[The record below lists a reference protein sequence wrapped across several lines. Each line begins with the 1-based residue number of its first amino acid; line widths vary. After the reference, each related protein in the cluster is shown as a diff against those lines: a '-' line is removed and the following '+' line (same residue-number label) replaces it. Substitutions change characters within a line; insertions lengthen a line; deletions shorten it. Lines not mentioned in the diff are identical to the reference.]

1 MDDDELRRGQ
11 PTCHVKF
18 GEDVAILAGDGLY
31 AEAFAHLL
39 GASVAPP
46 ARVLAAGAELAAATG
61 VNGMVGG
68 QYADV
73 SAATPPGPSALRRL
87 HELKTGRLIGAS
99 VLCVLL
105 LGGLEDERATTPFR
119 RFAAEL
125 GVLFQIVDDILDVT
139 GTDAALGKPQG
150 SDERHGK
157 RTYVSEFGIDRA
169 RELAGQSHR
178 TGARGARAD
187 RATAGDRRARADSGL
202 HLHPQFM
209 TAKSTP
215 DDATVPEDTGDG
227 ATPAQGRLLD
237 GVDGPQDLRALSDAE
252 LAQVAQ
258 EVREHIIDTVGEIGG
273 HFGANLGT
281 CELAVALHS
290 LLDSPRDKILWDV
303 GHQAYPH
310 KVLTGRRDR
319 LATIRQYGGLT
330 PFCCIEESEH
340 DIMGAG
346 HASTSIGYAVGI
358 KEGMR
363 HARAAAGEADVP
375 QLVDALDLSPDA
387 DREGNVVAVIGDGA
401 MTGGVAFEA
410 ISQAGGLG
418 TPITVVL
425 NDNGMSIAPNVGA
438 LSRYFTRMRLNPKLW
453 HARSGVEDGLTRLPG
468 GIGAAI
474 ERLGPQLKESI
485 KAFWA
490 PGLWWEEL
498 NWAYMGVVDG
508 HDVHALR
515 EALREALAAQ
525 RPVVVHIATVKGK
538 GFAPAEDGGEEGM
551 EKWHAAKPKSIANGA
566 PAPVSQAAARAKKP
580 PPQYTQVFG
589 EALVRECERDER
601 VVGIT
606 AAMNS
611 GTGLSILQKAMPAR
625 YFDVGIA
632 EQQAILFAAGLALE
646 GVKPVAAIYST
657 FLQRAYDQIVHDVCL
672 QRLNV
677 VFAMDRAGLVGDDG
691 PTHHGAFD
699 IAYLR
704 CLPNIVLMAPR
715 DEAMLVN
722 MLRTALTYDDGPVA
736 LRYPRGEG
744 EGVALP
750 SSPRAIE
757 IGTGE
762 ILREGGAGGAVGRRV
777 ALIGYGS
784 GVGKA
789 LAAASEL
796 SEHEIAV
803 TVADARFA
811 KPIDAG
817 LMAQLAA
824 EHDLLVTVEEG
835 VLAGG
840 FGTAVWETL
849 NETGSAPRILRVG
862 LPDRY
867 VTHGKPALLHE
878 EVGFTGARIAERVAN
893 AISGRQSA
901 AVGA

>member
-1 MDDDELRRGQ
+1 MSTDKQAPRKRLLEG
-11 PTCHVKF
+11 
-18 GEDVAILAGDGLY
+18 IDGPKDLHGLS
-31 AEAFAHLL
+31 EAQL
-39 GASVAPP
+39 
-46 ARVLAAGAELAAATG
+46 AEL
-61 VNGMVGG
+61 
-68 QYADV
+68 
-73 SAATPPGPSALRRL
+73 
-87 HELKTGRLIGAS
+87 
-99 VLCVLL
+99 
-105 LGGLEDERATTPFR
+105 
-119 RFAAEL
+119 
-125 GVLFQIVDDILDVT
+125 
-139 GTDAALGKPQG
+139 
-150 SDERHGK
+150 
-157 RTYVSEFGIDRA
+157 
-169 RELAGQSHR
+169 
-178 TGARGARAD
+178 
-187 RATAGDRRARADSGL
+187 
-202 HLHPQFM
+202 
-209 TAKSTP
+209 
-215 DDATVPEDTGDG
+215 
-227 ATPAQGRLLD
+227 
-237 GVDGPQDLRALSDAE
+237 
-252 LAQVAQ
+252 AQ
-258 EVREHIIDTVGEIGG
+258 EVREHIIETVGEIGG

-290 LLDSPRDKILWDV
+290 VLESPKDKILWDV

-310 KVLTGRRDR
+310 KILTGRRER
-319 LATIRQYGGLT
+319 LSTIRQYEGLA
-330 PFCCIEESEH
+330 PFCSIEESPH

-363 HARAAAGEADVP
+363 QGAGEN
-375 QLVDALDLSPDA
+375 
-387 DREGNVVAVIGDGA
+387 GNVVAVIGDGA

-410 ISQAGGLG
+410 IGQAGGLG
-418 TPITVVL
+418 TPIVVVL

-438 LSRYFTRMRLNPKLW
+438 LSRYFNRVRLNPKLW
-453 HARSGVEDGLTRLPG
+453 HAREGVEGGLTRLPG
-468 GIGAAI
+468 GIGAAF
-474 ERLGPQLKESI
+474 ERIGPQLKESI

-498 NWAYMGVVDG
+498 NWAYMGVIDG
-508 HDVHALR
+508 HDVRALR
-515 EALREALAAQ
+515 EALREALAAE

-538 GFAPAEDGGEEGM
+538 GFAPAEDGGLEGM
-551 EKWHAAKPKSIANGA
+551 EKWHAAKPKSILNGIETRPVTA
-566 PAPVSQAAARAKKP
+566 PAASGRNEEAKAAAPARAGGL
-580 PPQYTQVFG
+580 QYTQVFG

-611 GTGLSILQKAMPAR
+611 GTGLSILQKALPDR

-632 EQQAILFAAGLALE
+632 EQHAILFAAGLTLQ
-646 GVKPVAAIYST
+646 GIKPVAAIYST

-715 DEAMLVN
+715 DEAMLVH
-722 MLRTALTYDDGPVA
+722 MLRTALEYDDGPIA

-744 EGVALP
+744 TGVQLP
-750 SSPRAIE
+750 SQPRALK

-762 ILREGGAGGAVGRRV
+762 ILREGGAGETAGRRV

-784 GVGKA
+784 GVGKS
-789 LAAASEL
+789 LAAAEEL
-796 SEHEIAV
+796 SSQDISV

-840 FGTAVWETL
+840 FGSAVWETL
-849 NETGSAPRILRVG
+849 NETGLTAPRILRVG

-878 EVGFTGARIAERVAN
+878 EVGYTGKRIAERIEA
-893 AISGRQSA
+893 AILDRHSSP
-901 AVGA
+901 VGA

>member
-1 MDDDELRRGQ
+1 MSARKQ
-11 PTCHVKF
+11 Q
-18 GEDVAILAGDGLY
+18 
-31 AEAFAHLL
+31 
-39 GASVAPP
+39 PP
-46 ARVLAAGAELAAATG
+46 AT
-61 VNGMVGG
+61 
-68 QYADV
+68 D
-73 SAATPPGPSALRRL
+73 T
-87 HELKTGRLIGAS
+87 
-99 VLCVLL
+99 LL
-105 LGGLEDERATTPFR
+105 ERI
-119 RFAAEL
+119 E
-125 GVLFQIVDDILDVT
+125 G
-139 GTDAALGKPQG
+139 
-150 SDERHGK
+150 
-157 RTYVSEFGIDRA
+157 
-169 RELAGQSHR
+169 
-178 TGARGARAD
+178 
-187 RATAGDRRARADSGL
+187 
-202 HLHPQFM
+202 
-209 TAKSTP
+209 
-215 DDATVPEDTGDG
+215 PED
-227 ATPAQGRLLD
+227 
-237 GVDGPQDLRALSDAE
+237 LRGLSEQE
-252 LAQVAQ
+252 LQTLAQ
-258 EVREHIIDTVGEIGG
+258 EVRTHIIDTVGEIGG

-290 LLDSPRDKILWDV
+290 VLESPKDKILWDV

-310 KVLTGRRDR
+310 KILTGRRDG
-319 LATIRQYGGLT
+319 LETIRQYGGIA
-330 PFCCIEESEH
+330 PFCSREESEH

-363 HARAAAGEADVP
+363 HLKGEAD
-375 QLVDALDLSPDA
+375 
-387 DREGNVVAVIGDGA
+387 GKVVAVIGDGA

-410 ISQAGGLG
+410 IGQAGGLG
-418 TPITVVL
+418 TPMVVVL

-438 LSRYFTRMRLNPKLW
+438 LSRYFNRVRLNPKLW
-453 HARSGVEDGLTRLPG
+453 HARSGVEGGLTRLPI
-468 GIGAAI
+468 GIGAAF

-498 NWAYMGVVDG
+498 DWAYMGVVDG
-508 HDVHALR
+508 HDVRALR
-515 EALREALAAQ
+515 EALREALAAE

-538 GFAPAEDGGEEGM
+538 GFAPAEEGGLEGM
-551 EKWHAAKPKSIANGA
+551 EQWHAAKPNSIVNGL
-566 PAPVSQAAARAKKP
+566 PAVPAARSNRVTAKPAKRP
-580 PPQYTQVFG
+580 APQYTQVFG
-589 EALVRECERDER
+589 EALVAECERDPR

-611 GTGLSILQKAMPAR
+611 GTGLSILQKAMPER

-632 EQQAILFAAGLALE
+632 EQQAILFASGLALE
-646 GVKPVAAIYST
+646 GAKPVAAIYST

-672 QRLNV
+672 QKLNV

-715 DEAMLVN
+715 DEAMLVH
-722 MLRTALTYDDGPVA
+722 MLRTALVFDGPIA

-744 EGVALP
+744 TGVELP
-750 SSPRAIE
+750 AEPRPIA

-762 ILREGGAGGAVGRRV
+762 ILREGGASEGAGRRV

-789 LAAASEL
+789 LAAADEL
-796 SEHEIAV
+796 SAGSDLSV
-803 TVADARFA
+803 TVVDARFA

-840 FGTAVWETL
+840 FGSAVWETL
-849 NETGSAPRILRVG
+849 NEAGATPRILRVG

-878 EVGFTGARIAERVAN
+878 EIGFTAERIAERVAA
-893 AISGRQSA
+893 AISDRQSA
-901 AVGA
+901 IVGA

>member
-1 MDDDELRRGQ
+1 MSLLENIDG
-11 PTCHVKF
+11 P
-18 GEDVAILAGDGLY
+18 EDL
-31 AEAFAHLL
+31 
-39 GASVAPP
+39 
-46 ARVLAAGAELAAATG
+46 
-61 VNGMVGG
+61 
-68 QYADV
+68 
-73 SAATPPGPSALRRL
+73 
-87 HELKTGRLIGAS
+87 
-99 VLCVLL
+99 
-105 LGGLEDERATTPFR
+105 
-119 RFAAEL
+119 
-125 GVLFQIVDDILDVT
+125 
-139 GTDAALGKPQG
+139 
-150 SDERHGK
+150 
-157 RTYVSEFGIDRA
+157 
-169 RELAGQSHR
+169 RELSEQ
-178 TGARGARAD
+178 
-187 RATAGDRRARADSGL
+187 
-202 HLHPQFM
+202 
-209 TAKSTP
+209 
-215 DDATVPEDTGDG
+215 
-227 ATPAQGRLLD
+227 
-237 GVDGPQDLRALSDAE
+237 E
-252 LAQVAQ
+252 LEQLAQ

-290 LLDSPRDKILWDV
+290 LLESPRDKILWDV

-310 KVLTGRRDR
+310 KILTGRRER
-319 LATIRQYGGLT
+319 LSTIRQYEGLA
-330 PFCCIEESEH
+330 PFCSIAESPH

-363 HARAAAGEADVP
+363 HLGT
-375 QLVDALDLSPDA
+375 DA
-387 DREGNVVAVIGDGA
+387 DGKVVAVIGDGA

-410 ISQAGGLG
+410 IGQAGGLG
-418 TPITVVL
+418 TPIVVVL

-438 LSRYFTRMRLNPKLW
+438 LSRYFNRVRLNPKLW
-453 HARSGVEDGLTRLPG
+453 HARSGVEGGLTRLPI
-468 GIGAAI
+468 GIGAAF
-474 ERLGPQLKESI
+474 ERLGPHLKESI

-498 NWAYMGVVDG
+498 DWAYMGVIDG
-508 HDVHALR
+508 HDVRALR

-538 GFAPAEDGGEEGM
+538 GFPPAEDGGLEGM
-551 EKWHAAKPKSIANGA
+551 EKWHAAKPKSISNGI
-566 PAPVSQAAARAKKP
+566 PTKPAAAKTSGRRAKIVQAP

-611 GTGLSILQKAMPAR
+611 GTGLSILQKAMPER

-632 EQQAILFAAGLALE
+632 EQQAVLFAAGLALE

-672 QRLNV
+672 QKLNV

-704 CLPNIVLMAPR
+704 CLPHIVLMAPR
-715 DEAMLVN
+715 DEATLVN
-722 MLRTALTYDDGPVA
+722 MLRTALEYDDGPIA

-744 EGVALP
+744 TGVELP
-750 SSPRAIE
+750 QQAQPIA

-762 ILREGGAGGAVGRRV
+762 ILLEADVSDASVSDPRRV

-789 LAAASEL
+789 LEAARLLSGQEL
-796 SEHEIAV
+796 AV
-803 TVADARFA
+803 TVVDARFA

-840 FGTAVWETL
+840 FGSAVWETL
-849 NETGSAPRILRVG
+849 NDAGLATGPRIMRVG

-878 EVGFTGARIAERVAN
+878 EVGFTGERIAERVL
-893 AISGRQSA
+893 A
-901 AVGA
+901 AVSDRGELGRATPEQGSLRGSGSRAGGSAIVGA

>member
-1 MDDDELRRGQ
+1 MSRDKQE
-11 PTCHVKF
+11 
-18 GEDVAILAGDGLY
+18 
-31 AEAFAHLL
+31 
-39 GASVAPP
+39 PP
-46 ARVLAAGAELAAATG
+46 E
-61 VNGMVGG
+61 
-68 QYADV
+68 
-73 SAATPPGPSALRRL
+73 
-87 HELKTGRLIGAS
+87 
-99 VLCVLL
+99 
-105 LGGLEDERATTPFR
+105 
-119 RFAAEL
+119 
-125 GVLFQIVDDILDVT
+125 
-139 GTDAALGKPQG
+139 
-150 SDERHGK
+150 
-157 RTYVSEFGIDRA
+157 
-169 RELAGQSHR
+169 
-178 TGARGARAD
+178 
-187 RATAGDRRARADSGL
+187 
-202 HLHPQFM
+202 
-209 TAKSTP
+209 
-215 DDATVPEDTGDG
+215 
-227 ATPAQGRLLD
+227 RLLE
-237 GVDGPQDLRALSDAE
+237 GVDGPQDLHDLSE
-252 LAQVAQ
+252 EQLANLAQ
-258 EVREHIIDTVGEIGG
+258 EVREHIIETVGEIGG

-290 LLDSPRDKILWDV
+290 LLESPRDKILWDV

-310 KVLTGRRDR
+310 KVLTGRREQ
-319 LATIRQYGGLT
+319 LSTIRQYDGLA
-330 PFCCIEESEH
+330 PFCSIEESPH

-363 HARAAAGEADVP
+363 HGAGE
-375 QLVDALDLSPDA
+375 Q
-387 DREGNVVAVIGDGA
+387 GKVVAVIGDGA

-410 ISQAGGLG
+410 IGQAGGLG
-418 TPITVVL
+418 TPIVVVL

-438 LSRYFTRMRLNPKLW
+438 LSRYFNRVRLNPKLW
-453 HARSGVEDGLTRLPG
+453 HAREGVEGGLTRLPG
-468 GIGAAI
+468 GIGAAF
-474 ERLGPQLKESI
+474 ERIGPQLKESI

-508 HDVHALR
+508 HDVRALR
-515 EALREALAAQ
+515 EALREALAAE
-525 RPVVVHIATVKGK
+525 RPVVVHVATVKGK
-538 GFAPAEDGGEEGM
+538 GFAPAEDGGLEGM
-551 EKWHAAKPKSIANGA
+551 EKWHAAKPKSIKDGIPTHPVPTHPVETRPTPTPASSTQSEQAKPVAQALGGA
-566 PAPVSQAAARAKKP
+566 AL
-580 PPQYTQVFG
+580 QYTQVFG

-611 GTGLSILQKAMPAR
+611 GTGLSILQKALPDR

-632 EQQAILFAAGLALE
+632 EQQAILFAAGLALQ
-646 GVKPVAAIYST
+646 GIKPVAAIYST

-677 VFAMDRAGLVGDDG
+677 VFALDRAGLVGDDG

-704 CLPNIVLMAPR
+704 CLPNIVMMAPR

-722 MLRTALTYDDGPVA
+722 MLHTALTYDDGPIA

-744 EGVALP
+744 TGAMLP
-750 SSPRAIE
+750 QRPRAIE

-762 ILREGGAGGAVGRRV
+762 ILRERGASAPVGKRV

-789 LAAASEL
+789 LEAAEEL
-796 SEHEIAV
+796 ARHEIEV

-824 EHDLLVTVEEG
+824 EHDLLVSVEEG

-840 FGTAVWETL
+840 FGSAVWETL
-849 NETGSAPRILRVG
+849 NETGTTIPRILRVG

-867 VTHGKPALLHE
+867 VTHGKLALLHE
-878 EVGFTGARIAERVAN
+878 EVGYTGKRIAERVEA
-893 AISGRQSA
+893 AIVDRHSA
-901 AVGA
+901 TVGA